1 MRFADDFFARMSEP
15 MAEAYSAMEA
25 LEKGAIANPDE
36 QRQVGHYWLRNPV
49 IAPAGYGDNIKE
61 VWQQLKE
68 FSARPDVAEFQNILW
83 IGIGTYYQYQ

>member
-1 MRFADDFFARMSEP
+1 MDIGSLLP
-15 MAEAYSAMEA
+15 
-25 LEKGAIANPDE
+25 EKVNKDE
-36 QRQVGHYWLRNPV
+36 DRQVGHYWLRNPV

-83 IGIGTYYQYQ
+83 IGIGTYYQYKQWCWYFVPK